1 MNVRADVGA
10 TTYFSEIAMV
20 QTLDNLRRDGVL
32 DVMAYL
38 ERIPDKLVPRKRE
51 LMERLGEAAA
61 LEQEKQAAE
70 GRGAAPLLG
79 GTMDSGQALGLM
91 SGRVQQAFS
100 NAPRTAQKALVKRAQ
115 KMQRL

>member
-1 MNVRADVGA
+1 
-10 TTYFSEIAMV
+10 
-20 QTLDNLRRDGVL
+20 
-32 DVMAYL
+32 
-38 ERIPDKLVPRKRE
+38 
-51 LMERLGEAAA
+51 MERLGEAAA

-70 GRGAAPLLG
+70 EGRGAVPLLG
-79 GTMDSGQALGLM
+79 GTLDSGQALGLM